1 MSQQRDDVFSLY
13 PETLVIGA
21 SLTALISPLPGQ
33 NFTTIKYGGGGTLC
47 FSAGATNSYGCSFA
61 INQYYPIGTTEAF
74 HFNGAGYFK
83 LTTFGATTTVY
94 INRGISAGF
103 SQL

>member
-13 PETLVIGA
+13 PETLVIG
-21 SLTALISPLPGQ
+21 SSIIALISPLPGQ

-47 FSAGATNSYGCSFA
+47 FIAEAASSYGSTFA
-61 INQYYPIGTTEAF
+61 INREYPVGTTEAF
-74 HFNGAGYFK
+74 HYNGAGYFK
-83 LTTFGATTTVY
+83 LAVSGATTTVY

>member
-33 NFTTIKYGGGGTLC
+33 NFCTVKYGGGGTLY
-47 FSAGATNSYGCSFA
+47 FSAGSTNSYGCSFA
-61 INQYYPIGTTEAF
+61 IAQLYPIAATEAF
-74 HFNGAGYFK
+74 HFNGAGFFN
-83 LTTFGATTTVY
+83 LQTGGATTTVY

-103 SQL
+103 AQL